1 MKKGSRSFGKILMI
15 LAIVFFYLP
24 ILYMIIFSFNEGK
37 SLTGF
42 TGFSLRW
49 YQHML
54 ESRDM
59 MSALY
64 TTFSVAILA
73 TVISTIVGTIAAIGL
88 SSSKKVVR
96 DVVEQVN
103 NFPIMNPDIVT
114 AIGFMLLFI
123 TFKVERGYMT
133 MLLAHI
139 AFCIPYVMLSV
150 MPKVRSLDPN
160 LADAAMDLGATP
172 WVALTKVIVPQITPG
187 IFSGALIAFT
197 MSVDDFIISYFV
209 TGGGVKNLSIMVYTM
224 SKRVNPSINA
234 VSTLVVV
241 IITIALVIIN
251 VVPAIAAKRPKKAEM
266 SKRRIAIPCAA
277 AAVVVACIAL
287 VFGLKP
293 EVNSGLPYAGQTLYI
308 YLPGEY
314 MGEEI
319 VPLFEEQTGATV
331 IVENF
336 DSNEQAYIKVT
347 NGESYDIII
356 PSDYMIQ
363 RLMEEG
369 YLQKIDQSLITC
381 WDDLDEA
388 VLSPA
393 FDPENEYS
401 ISYFWGTVGIV
412 YDKTKVSEEDLEEQ
426 GFGIFLNEKYK
437 GDIYLYDSE
446 RDSFMMAL
454 KDLGYS
460 MNTENE
466 AELMEA
472 YDWLVQCV
480 TTMEPE
486 IVTDEIIDNMAQGR
500 KALGLC
506 YSGDAT
512 YIMSENEN
520 MGFYMPEEGTNRWY
534 DSMVIPTTAESYEL
548 AHEFMNFIT
557 SYDMAYANSDWVGY
571 TSPNLAVKEDLS
583 SEEEEGS
590 YAGINA
596 YIPRTDHP
604 MDEVFVFNEE
614 VKKLMGNLWSKVKIA
629 ASNAK

>member
-1 MKKGSRSFGKILMI
+1 MKKGSRSFGKVLMI

-24 ILYMIIFSFNEGK
+24 ILYMIVFSFNEGK
-37 SLTGF
+37 SLTSF

-123 TFKVERGYMT
+123 TFKVERGYVT

-266 SKRRIAIPCAA
+266 SKRKIAIPCTI
-277 AAVVVACIAL
+277 AAVVVACVAIA
-287 VFGLKP
+287 VGMNNKP
-293 EVNSGLPYAGQTLYI
+293 ASDLPYAGQTLYI

-356 PSDYMIQ
+356 PSDYMIM
-363 RLMEEG
+363 RLMDEG
-369 YLQKIDQSLITC
+369 YLQKLDQSLLTC
-381 WDDLDEA
+381 WDELDEA

-393 FDPENEYS
+393 FDPDNEYS
-401 ISYFWGTVGIV
+401 VSYFWGTVGIV
-412 YDKTKVSEEDLEEQ
+412 YDKTKVSEEDLQEQ
-426 GFGIFLNEKYK
+426 GYGIFLNEKYK

-466 AELMEA
+466 AELQEA

-548 AHEFMNFIT
+548 AHEFMNFIS
-557 SYDMAYANSDWVGY
+557 SYDMAYANSDYVGY

-629 ASNAK
+629 ASNAN